1 MAIDL
6 HRWATWIFDQPV
18 PEPSLYWNTEAL
30 GPIEPSAEMLA
41 GISQLFE
48 NSAAVLR
55 PYSDAQLNQGFWFL
69 CGPESEA
76 MRGLVDETIAWDARA
91 WCIRSFVSLARD
103 LFMTRCTP
111 HLSHLLRSGSPE
123 TFEVS
128 PLNSACYMW
137 WDFDCWGSSP
147 RVDGEY
153 LEVMRQTL
161 ALPHDACRENALH
174 GLGHWHRAY
183 PARTA
188 EIVDEFL
195 ARNHGIRDE
204 LRRYALAARC
214 GCIQ

>member
-1 MAIDL
+1 
-6 HRWATWIFDQPV
+6 
-18 PEPSLYWNTEAL
+18 
-30 GPIEPSAEMLA
+30 MLA
-41 GISQLFE
+41 GITQLFE

-76 MRGLVDETIAWDARA
+76 MRGLVDEAIAWDARA
-91 WCIRSFVSLARD
+91 RCIRSFLSLFRD

-123 TFEVS
+123 TFEVG

-147 RVDGEY
+147 RVDAEY

-195 ARNHGIRDE
+195 ARNQSIRDE